1 VVRRQG
7 PVYSCANTSKEIRMF
22 ACDAVDLD
30 FLSTAPNRLGAV
42 VKVGRPPSEVF
53 AAFAHDP
60 ANWGEFFP
68 GFDRTGS
75 YHTSGPHGVGSRC
88 TKRVTGINVEETV
101 LAWDE
106 GARFAFRVDGTAVPA
121 FHAWVEDYHFEPDGS
136 DGTLLRVAI
145 GSKPRR
151 AFKLAT
157 PVLPRAL
164 TLVLARAAHNLERGR
179 WFSTPTTNS

>member
-1 VVRRQG
+1 
-7 PVYSCANTSKEIRMF
+7 MF
-22 ACDAVDLD
+22 ACEAVDLD
-30 FLSTAPNRLGAV
+30 VLSTAPIRLGAAV
-42 VKVGRPPSEVF
+42 NVGRPPSEVF

-68 GFDRTGS
+68 GFDKTGR

-88 TKRVTGINVEETV
+88 TKRVTGIKVEETV

-106 GARFAFRVDGTAVPA
+106 GARFAFRVDSTTAPA
-121 FHAWVEDYHFEPDGS
+121 FHAWVEDYHFEPNGS
-136 DGTLLRVAI
+136 HGTLLRVAI
-145 GSKPRR
+145 GGKPRL
-151 AFKLAT
+151 AFKLVA

-164 TLVLARAAHNLERGR
+164 TLVLTRAGHNLEHGR

>member
-1 VVRRQG
+1 
-7 PVYSCANTSKEIRMF
+7 MF
-22 ACDAVDLD
+22 ACEAVDLA
-30 FLSTAPNRLGAV
+30 FLDTAPNRVAAAV
-42 VKVGRPPSEVF
+42 NVGRPPSEVF

-68 GFDRTGS
+68 GFDGTGR

-88 TKRVTGINVEETV
+88 TKRVTGMKVDETV

-106 GARFAFRVDGTAVPA
+106 GARFAFRVDSMTAPA

-136 DGTLLRVAI
+136 EGTLLRVAI
-145 GSKPRR
+145 GTKPRF
-151 AFKLAT
+151 AFKLAA
-157 PVLPRAL
+157 PVLPRAMTLLL
-164 TLVLARAAHNLERGR
+164 TRAGHNLEHGR

>member
-1 VVRRQG
+1 
-7 PVYSCANTSKEIRMF
+7 MF
-22 ACDAVDLD
+22 ACEAVGLD
-30 FLSTAPNRLGAV
+30 FLETAPNRLSAS
-42 VKVGRPPSEVF
+42 VKVARPPNEVF

-68 GFDRTGS
+68 GFDTTGS
-75 YHTSGPHGVGSRC
+75 YQGSGPHGVGSRC
-88 TKRVTGINVEETV
+88 TKRVTGIKVDETV

-106 GARFAFRVDGTAVPA
+106 GARFAFRVDGTTAPA
-121 FHAWVEDYHFEPDGS
+121 FHAWVEDYHFEPDGP

-145 GSKPRR
+145 GSKPRL

-164 TLVLARAAHNLERGR
+164 ALVLTRAGRKLEHGR
-179 WFSTPTTNS
+179 WFSAPTTDS

>member
-1 VVRRQG
+1 
-7 PVYSCANTSKEIRMF
+7 MF
-22 ACDAVDLD
+22 ACDAVDLG
-30 FLSTAPNRLGAV
+30 FLNTAPKRLAAT
-42 VKVGRPPSEVF
+42 VKVCRPPSEVF

-68 GFDRTGS
+68 GFDRTGTYNS
-75 YHTSGPHGVGSRC
+75 SGPHGVGSRC
-88 TKRVTGINVEETV
+88 TKRVTGIKVEETV

-106 GARFAFRVDGTAVPA
+106 GARFAFRVDSTSAPA
-121 FHAWVEDYHFEPDGS
+121 FHAWIEDYHFEPDGS

-145 GSKPRR
+145 GSQPRL

-157 PVLPRAL
+157 PLLPRAL
-164 TLVLARAAHNLERGR
+164 TLVLNRAGHNLEHGR

>member
-1 VVRRQG
+1 
-7 PVYSCANTSKEIRMF
+7 MF
-22 ACDAVDLD
+22 ACEAVDLD
-30 FLSTAPNRLGAV
+30 FLKTAPIRLGAAV
-42 VKVGRPPSEVF
+42 NVGRPPSEVF
-53 AAFAHDP
+53 AALAHDP

-68 GFDRTGS
+68 GFDRTGR

-88 TKRVTGINVEETV
+88 TKRVIGVKVEETV

-106 GARFAFRVDGTAVPA
+106 GARFAFRVDSTTAPA

-145 GSKPRR
+145 GNKPRL

-164 TLVLARAAHNLERGR
+164 TLVLTRAGQNLEHGR